1 MEKPLKL
8 ISSKSTKSLL
18 TYAGSIPFLLGA
30 FLLIADIGTQKSI
43 SNIQH
48 LLSVYGL
55 VIGSFMAGTLWGQQ
69 LDENSGWQRYVLLC
83 SNTIALALWA
93 AFVIFSFTSLMVAYA
108 ISFLALLLVDYQ
120 LSENGISNVAYFK
133 LRFRVTIIV
142 VLAIGISALAG

>member
-8 ISSKSTKSLL
+8 ISSKSPKSLL

-120 LSENGISNVAYFK
+120 LSENGMSNVAYFK

>member
-8 ISSKSTKSLL
+8 ISSKSTKPLL

-120 LSENGISNVAYFK
+120 LSENGMSNVAYFK

>member
-8 ISSKSTKSLL
+8 ISSKSTKPLL

-120 LSENGISNVAYFK
+120 LSENGMSNVAYFK
-133 LRFRVTIIV
+133 LRFRATIIV